1 MRKLSNSFPWS
12 GRQKYLVVVLV
23 VVVVEAVV
31 VVVVVV
37 VVYLASSFPI
47 DVATDGYF
55 DVLLKNDTMENRG
68 VG

>member
-23 VVVVEAVV
+23 VVVVVI
-31 VVVVVV
+31 
-37 VVYLASSFPI
+37 YLASSFPI